1 MWLTIRIAV
10 GHELHRPPA
19 SVLFLGTPAALH
31 EFGNLP
37 HVVARVPRKGFHSRL
52 VGELRS
58 LVTVE
63 QFVGRIIVR
72 NCDAEVLP
80 VRAPWRCPC
89 YFRVDAA
96 GAIAA
101 DAAELNDLGAHVR
114 ASVNFTSVPSSASS
128 VHE

>member
-58 LVTVE
+58 L
-63 QFVGRIIVR
+63 
-72 NCDAEVLP
+72 CD
-80 VRAPWRCPC
+80 
-89 YFRVDAA
+89 
-96 GAIAA
+96 
-101 DAAELNDLGAHVR
+101 
-114 ASVNFTSVPSSASS
+114 VPGTRYKSD
-128 VHE
+128 HDMNRWHTQ